1 MKNARIKPAFDV
13 LEAPYINV
21 NATVIVN
28 GSTNGKPNIKPG
40 SKYVVAPSAKKI
52 ATYIVNQIFGSDLV
66 TQTEGLSIGWLM
78 PTLKKALELGIYQE
92 ESFIYIHKFDNKIY
106 LECLKRTDIHD
117 LVQKFDK
124 VINAKVVQE
133 IDGKADV
140 DYILE
145 RYIKID
151 NGKSYLDFKA
161 YEKCD
166 KSMKKQK
173 KVK

>member
-92 ESFIYIHKFDNKIY
+92 ESFKKEQIY
-106 LECLKRTDIHD
+106 TT
-117 LVQKFDK
+117 
-124 VINAKVVQE
+124 
-133 IDGKADV
+133 
-140 DYILE
+140 
-145 RYIKID
+145 
-151 NGKSYLDFKA
+151 
-161 YEKCD
+161 
-166 KSMKKQK
+166 
-173 KVK
+173 